1 MLQVEIV
8 TGMTAE
14 ELKANINTFIATLQ
28 DDAVKDIK
36 VEASEGIATIL
47 YVIQDEWKKHM
58 CCDCQY
64 WDDQGDN
71 ESTSGLCHECG
82 QRRRFN
88 CKACKYFKD
97 IRG

>member
-14 ELKANINTFIATLQ
+14 EIKRNVNVFLTTLQ

-47 YVIQDEWKKHM
+47 YVIQDEWKKRM
-58 CCDCQY
+58 CCECQY
-64 WDDQGDN
+64 WDDGG
-71 ESTSGLCHECG
+71 ETTTSGICHQCG
-82 QRRRFN
+82 ARRRFN
-88 CKACKYFKD
+88 YPACECFKD
-97 IRG
+97 VRG